1 VPSQFDILTRLAEPE
16 LKRAP
21 EREPSEERAILIGIV
36 CTVLFH
42 VLLLVLAPRLAL
54 EKFVGSHSNLT
65 AVMKAKQKTF
75 EIELVPPPPAPEPFK
90 FIETNPDAP
99 SNTPDK
105 TKFFSNRNQQSAQA
119 EAAKEKDEENKPS
132 VKGQDEIKNDSA
144 IVSGTHTQP
153 QDGAAVTPN
162 NQKDDQKEQQAQQ
175 ARAEQVPLSGDEKLE
190 GKDDEGIAANKF
202 HNPALSTNANEL
214 VEGAKDG
221 KSNDGAQVATNQTGH
236 QQPRA
241 RPRLSQA
248 RQNILTTRAPGTTN
262 IGVMAVD
269 ALRNDYGDYLQ
280 ELIEVVQ
287 AEWYSILD
295 RSSIYPKA
303 GTHVFVMFR
312 LNARGE
318 VTIQSVEDTAGK
330 AGSYACTSAITNRQP
345 YRKWTPQMEAVL
357 GEETTIGFNFYYQ

>member
-16 LKRAP
+16 AKRAP
-21 EREPSEERAILIGIV
+21 ERDQSEDRAILIGVV

-42 VLLLVLAPRLAL
+42 VLLLLMAPQLAL
-54 EKFVGSHSNLT
+54 EKFVGSHSNLA
-65 AVMKAKQKTF
+65 AVMRAKQKTF
-75 EIELVPPPPAPEPFK
+75 DIELAPPPPAPDPFK

-105 TKFFSNRNQQSAQA
+105 TRFFSNRNQQSAQA
-119 EAAKEKDEENKPS
+119 EAAKEKDEENRPS
-132 VKGQDEIKNDSA
+132 VKGQEEIKNESA

-175 ARAEQVPLSGDEKLE
+175 ARKEEVPLSGEEKTE
-190 GKDDEGIAANKF
+190 GKDPDGIASNKF
-202 HNPALSTNANEL
+202 HNPAPSTNASEL

-221 KSNDGAQVATNQTGH
+221 KQPDGAQVATNRTGH

-248 RQNILTTRAPGTTN
+248 RQNILTTRTPGTTN

-280 ELIEVVQ
+280 ELIEIVQ
-287 AEWYSILD
+287 AEWYRILD
-295 RSSIYPKA
+295 QSSISPKS
-303 GTHVFVMFR
+303 GTHVFITFR

-318 VTIQSVEDTAGK
+318 VTIQSQENTAGK
-330 AGSYACTSAITNRQP
+330 AGTYACISAITNRQP
-345 YRKWTPQMEAVL
+345 YRKWTPEMQNVL